1 MLTLTIRIPD
11 DTHGRLKEIARQRGM
26 SVNELVEEL
35 STVAIAPYDAE
46 TRLRVMVLDKLDA
59 AFARSTDSER
69 GHRQQQ
75 ATIELRDDHE
85 QLTTRNTPRRLSS
98 ASTSTRRAGGR
109 CLQRDVTMR
118 PPGC

>member
-1 MLTLTIRIPD
+1 MSTLTIRIPD

-26 SVNELVEEL
+26 SVNKLVEEL

-46 TRLRVMVLDKLDA
+46 TRLRVMAARGSVEEGLRVLDKLDA

-85 QLTTRNTPRRLSS
+85 QLTTRTTPRRLSS

-109 CLQRDVTMR
+109 CL
-118 PPGC
+118 